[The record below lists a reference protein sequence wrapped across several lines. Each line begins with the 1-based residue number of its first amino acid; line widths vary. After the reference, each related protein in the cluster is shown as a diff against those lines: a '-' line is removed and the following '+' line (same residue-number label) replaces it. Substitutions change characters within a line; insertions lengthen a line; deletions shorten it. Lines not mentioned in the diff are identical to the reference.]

1 MKKYIHLIFALISIG
16 ANAQVGIGTTTPQKT
31 LHVNGSLQVTNEIN
45 VGGNATTAG
54 SAGIAG
60 QVLVSK
66 GTGTAPEWQNISIP
80 PTTALS
86 TGTVIAVNGVMM
98 IAQEVTALMSAD
110 AVLTGQSTGNPR
122 VITNLTTEIID
133 NENTFN
139 STATTNSFKVS
150 ADGVYQIIMNMQ
162 LDLTT
167 RGSSPSIG
175 VWNDTDVVWV
185 SRVSD
190 MFGPVGTIGSAV
202 VGKQTYTLITSA
214 TLLASKTYSFRASN
228 TADFTIK
235 ALSGGTTGTGPVS
248 FVSIKR
254 LN

>member
-1 MKKYIHLIFALISIG
+1 MKRYIYLIFALFSIG
-16 ANAQVGIGTTTPQKT
+16 AYAQVGINTATPRKT

-54 SAGIAG
+54 SAGTAG

-66 GTGTAPEWQNISIP
+66 GAGVAPAWQTFAI
-80 PTTALS
+80 PTTPSLA
-86 TGTVIAVNGVMM
+86 TGTVISVNGVIM
-98 IAQEVTALMSAD
+98 IAQEITALMSAD
-110 AVLTGQSTGNPR
+110 AVLTGQTTGAPH
-122 VITNLTTEIID
+122 VITNITNEIID
-133 NENTFN
+133 NENTFT

-150 ADGVYQIIMNMQ
+150 TDGVYQIIMNMQ

-167 RGSSPSIG
+167 RGTSPSVG
-175 VWNDTDVVWV
+175 VWNDTDANWIA
-185 SRVSD
+185 SVSD

-235 ALSGGTTGTGPVS
+235 AISTGSSGSGPVS